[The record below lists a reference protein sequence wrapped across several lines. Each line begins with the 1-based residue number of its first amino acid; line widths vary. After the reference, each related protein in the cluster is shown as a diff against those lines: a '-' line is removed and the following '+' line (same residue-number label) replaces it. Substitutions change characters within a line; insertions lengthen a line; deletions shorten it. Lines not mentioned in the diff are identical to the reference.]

1 MVREHLKLN
10 KFEIFTFLTKIIP
23 ESKFKDRLNYFIYD
37 LADHPFYQAEK
48 LISNIR
54 TCKDG
59 ILYLETND
67 GLAFYGLPD
76 KNPYA
81 YLKYLNRSKVN
92 KIKDYPFFGSFF
104 MILDEIFNKNIYG
117 KFIHINKGDI
127 VVDAG
132 AHFGL
137 FTVMASKIVGD
148 EGKVIAIEPEPE
160 NLKILKKNIKLNNLK
175 NVITINKGIWSSKKD
190 LKMNKGQYNRSH
202 TFVEDHPEKTSEGLV
217 LQVDTLDDIL
227 KELNIKTVD
236 FIKMDIEGSEVEAL
250 DGMGE
255 VFKFKPN
262 MVIAA
267 YHQFRGKETYHDV
280 VKKLK
285 DNNFQLRTLKGHKMV
300 YAADVFYGQHVEMVA

>member
-1 MVREHLKLN
+1 M
-10 KFEIFTFLTKIIP
+10 IP
-23 ESKFKDRLNYFIYD
+23 ESKFKDKLKYFIYD
-37 LADHPFYQAEK
+37 LTNHPFYQVEK
-48 LISNIR
+48 LINNIR

-59 ILYLETND
+59 TLYMEASN

-81 YLKYLNRSKVN
+81 YLGYLNRSKVS

-104 MILDEIFNKNIYG
+104 MIIDEIFNKSVYE
-117 KFIHINKGDI
+117 KFVRINKGDI

-132 AHFGL
+132 AHLGL

-160 NLKILKKNIKLNNLK
+160 NLEILKKNIELNNLK
-175 NVITINKGIWSSKKD
+175 NVIIVNKGIWSSKKD

-202 TFVEDHPEKTSEGLV
+202 TFINDHPEKTSEGLI

-227 KELNIKTVD
+227 KELNIERVD
-236 FIKMDIEGSEVEAL
+236 FVKMDIEGSEIEAL
-250 DGMGE
+250 NGMEE

-267 YHQFRGKETYHDV
+267 YHQFKGKETYHAV
-280 VKKLK
+280 IKKLK

-300 YAADVFYGQHVEMVA
+300 YAADIFYDEHVERVA

>member
-1 MVREHLKLN
+1 MIKLGVITSHLSKM
-10 KFEIFTFLTKIIP
+10 IP
-23 ESKFKDRLNYFIYD
+23 EGRFKDKLRYFTYN
-37 LADHPFYQAEK
+37 LADHPLYQTEK

-59 ILYLETND
+59 TLYMETSN
-67 GLAFYGLPD
+67 GLAFYGLHD

-81 YLKYLNRSKVN
+81 YLEYLNRSKVN

-104 MILDEIFNKNIYG
+104 MILDEIFNKNVYE
-117 KFIHINKGDI
+117 KFVPINKGDI

-132 AHFGL
+132 AHLGL
-137 FTVMASKIVGD
+137 FTVKASKIVGNN
-148 EGKVIAIEPEPE
+148 GKVIAIEPEPE
-160 NLKILKKNIKLNNLK
+160 NLEILKKNIKLNKLK
-175 NVITINKGIWSSKKD
+175 NVIIVNRGIWSSKKD

-202 TFVEDHPEKTSEGLV
+202 TFIDDHPEKTSEGLI

-227 KELNIKTVD
+227 KELNIEKVD

-250 DGMGE
+250 DGMKE

-267 YHQFRGKETYHDV
+267 YHQFNGKETYHEV
-280 VKKLK
+280 IKKLK

-300 YAADVFYGQHVEMVA
+300 YAADVFYDEHVERVA